1 MLYVSPVL
9 EEADLRVLAEIE
21 EMRDR
26 LRLHLRPSRRWEGQ
40 LRRNLTA
47 RAIAGSNT
55 IEGYAASVSDVEDI
69 MVGEAPIEA
78 SELVTAEIE
87 GYRQAMT
94 YIQRL
99 AEAGDDF
106 AYSKGL
112 LNALHFMMQGHHLL
126 KGPGWWRSGPVYV
139 TSAEDPTIAAYT
151 APDAESVPA
160 LTGELVDWLNT
171 GDLDAPGLVR
181 ASMAH
186 LNLVAIHP
194 WSDGNGRMSRALHTL
209 VLAREART
217 DRSRM
222 APEFSSIEEWLGRAR
237 NTYRYYDVLAEVGG
251 PVWTPGRNSLPWVRF
266 CLRAHHQQA
275 QSVERQVRTTREV
288 WSALDQAIE
297 QRGWPDRMLYALYPA
312 AMGNRLRR
320 ATYQADAEL
329 SEQQAQRDIR
339 ELVKANWLT
348 AKGEAQGRYY
358 TVGPDLPAAISRG
371 VQEPR
376 PLRDPYTTTLP

>member
-1 MLYVSPVL
+1 MLYGVPSL
-9 EEADLRVLAEIE
+9 QDIDESVLAEID

-26 LRLHLRPSRRWEGQ
+26 LRLHLRTPRRWEGQ

-69 MVGEAPIEA
+69 MVGEAPIDA
-78 SELVTAEIE
+78 NDTVTAEIE

-112 LNALHFMMQGHHLL
+112 LNSLHFMMQGHHLI
-126 KGPGWWRSGPVYV
+126 KRPGWWRTGPVYV

-151 APDAESVPA
+151 APDVQQLAV
-160 LTGELVDWLNT
+160 LTAELVEWLNE
-171 GDLDAPGLVR
+171 GDLNAPGLVR

-209 VLAREART
+209 VLAREGI
-217 DRSRM
+217 M

-237 NTYRYYDVLAEVGG
+237 NTYRYYDILADVGG
-251 PVWTPGRNSLPWVRF
+251 PVWTPDRDTLPWIRF

-275 QSVERQVRTTREV
+275 QSVERQVNTTREV
-288 WSALDQAIE
+288 WTALDEAVE
-297 QRGWPDRMLYALYPA
+297 KRGWPDRMLYALYPA

-320 ATYQADAEL
+320 ATYQADAGL

-339 ELVKANWLT
+339 ELVRANWL
-348 AKGEAQGRYY
+348 AAQGEAQGRYY
-358 TVGPDLPAAISRG
+358 TAGPDLPEAIVRG
-371 VQEPR
+371 VREPR
-376 PLRDPYTTTLP
+376 PLRDPYA

>member
-1 MLYVSPVL
+1 MLYALPDL
-9 EEADLRVLAEIE
+9 EESDLRVLSEID
-21 EMRDR
+21 EMRGR
-26 LRLHLRPSRRWEGQ
+26 LRLHLRSPRRWEGQ

-55 IEGYAASVSDVEDI
+55 IEGYAATVSDVEDI
-69 MVGEAPIEA
+69 MVGEAPVDA
-78 SELVTAEIE
+78 SQAVTAEIE

-99 AEAGDDF
+99 ADAGEDF
-106 AYSKGL
+106 AYSKEL

-126 KGPGWWRSGPVYV
+126 KRPGWWRTGPVYV
-139 TSAEDPTIAAYT
+139 TSAEDPTIASYT
-151 APDAESVPA
+151 APGADEVPS
-160 LTGELVDWLNT
+160 LTSELTAWLNS
-171 GDLDAPGLVR
+171 GDLKAPALVR

-186 LNLVAIHP
+186 LNLVSIHP

-209 VLAREART
+209 VLAREGV
-217 DRSRM
+217 M
-222 APEFSSIEEWLGRAR
+222 APEFSSVEEWLGRAR
-237 NTYRYYDVLAEVGG
+237 NTYRYYDILAEVGG
-251 PVWTPGRNSLPWVRF
+251 PVWTPERDTLPWVRF

-275 QSVERQVRTTREV
+275 QTVERQVNTTREV

-297 QRGWPDRMLYALYPA
+297 QRGWPDRMLYALYPT

-339 ELVKANWLT
+339 ELAKAGWLT
-348 AKGEAQGRYY
+348 AHGEAQSRYY
-358 TVGPDLPAAISRG
+358 TAGPQLPENITHGAR
-371 VQEPR
+371 EPR
-376 PLRDPYTTTLP
+376 PLRDPYA

>member
-1 MLYVSPVL
+1 MLYSLPEL
-9 EEADLRVLAEIE
+9 EDADRTVLAEIE
-21 EMRDR
+21 GMRDR
-26 LRLHLRPSRRWEGQ
+26 LRLHLRTPRRWEGQ

-78 SELVTAEIE
+78 SDTVAVEIE

-99 AEAGDDF
+99 AEAGEDF

-112 LNALHFMMQGHHLL
+112 LNALQFMMQGHHLA
-126 KGPGWWRSGPVYV
+126 KRPGWWRTGPVYV

-151 APDAESVPA
+151 APDADLVPV
-160 LTGELVDWLNT
+160 LTGELVDWLNE

-209 VLAREART
+209 VLAREGI
-217 DRSRM
+217 M

-237 NTYRYYDVLAEVGG
+237 NTYRYYDVLGEVGG
-251 PVWTPGRNSLPWVRF
+251 PVWTPGRDTLRWVRF

-275 QSVERQVRTTREV
+275 QSVERQVNSTREV
-288 WSALDQAIE
+288 WTALDEAIE

-339 ELVKANWLT
+339 ELVRAGWLA

-358 TVGPDLPAAISRG
+358 LAGPDLPEEITRG
-371 VQEPR
+371 VREPR
-376 PLRDPYTTTLP
+376 PLRDPYA